1 MMFRVN
7 VDKFLEIFCDGA
19 CSGNPGPGGWG
30 AVLIWNDAIK
40 VISGYE
46 PKATNNRMELLAAIK
61 ALEAITRPVKVK
73 IFTDSKYLKDG
84 ITKWIGSWK
93 HNNWKNGKVLNRDL
107 WESLDT
113 LSHRYQVEWN
123 WVKGHNGNKYN
134 EMADKAA
141 RKAII
146 ENCD

>member
-1 MMFRVN
+1 MFRVN

-30 AVLIWNDAIK
+30 AVLIWNDTIK

-46 PKATNNRMELLAAIK
+46 PKTTNNRMELLAAIK

-73 IFTDSKYLKDG
+73 MFTDSKYLQDG
-84 ITKWIGSWK
+84 ITKWINSWK
-93 HNNWKNGKVLNRDL
+93 RNNWKNGKVLNRDL
-107 WESLDT
+107 WERLDI
-113 LSHRYQVEWN
+113 LNHQHQIEWN

-141 RKAII
+141 RDAIT
-146 ENCD
+146 ENCG